1 MSNVLFSI
9 FPNERFVDLGL
20 YQYGWEQC
28 EPLHSYG
35 PYARNHYMFHYVISG
50 AGTLMST
57 DSKGMTNTYHIKS
70 GEGFL
75 IHPKQVNT
83 YSADKDH
90 PWEYTWLEFDGLRV
104 KEALELAGLTMDNP
118 VYHSNAR
125 DLSLELKNEMLYIA
139 NHSDQSPFHLI
150 GHLYLFL
157 DYLTRSSSSRRMMRG
172 GKLQD
177 FYIREAT
184 SFIEQNFQ
192 NDISVEDIAAFCNL
206 NRSYFGKIFRDAV
219 GKSPQEFLISYRMTK
234 AAELLKLTELTIKD
248 IGNAVGYPSQ
258 LHFSRAFKKTYGI
271 SPREWRSENK
281 IASGAGKG

>member
-1 MSNVLFSI
+1 MCI
-9 FPNERFVDLGL
+9 RD
-20 YQYGWEQC
+20 
-28 EPLHSYG
+28 
-35 PYARNHYMFHYVISG
+35 R
-50 AGTLMST
+50 
-57 DSKGMTNTYHIKS
+57 
-70 GEGFL
+70 
-75 IHPKQVNT
+75 VNT

-281 IASGAGKG
+281 IASAAGKGSVSYTHLDVYKRQVYSLPGRIPARAAVFRLRHGRKSRQAVFPLLYDVAAVAQVTAHGTVRLSHL

>member
-1 MSNVLFSI
+1 MLFRS
-9 FPNERFVDLGL
+9 
-20 YQYGWEQC
+20 
-28 EPLHSYG
+28 
-35 PYARNHYMFHYVISG
+35 
-50 AGTLMST
+50 
-57 DSKGMTNTYHIKS
+57 
-70 GEGFL
+70 

-83 YSADKDH
+83 YSADRDH

-271 SPREWRSENK
+271 SPREWRSDNK
-281 IASGAGKG
+281 IASGAGKMG